1 MNGKFI
7 LTGLLLAGM
16 ILTGFVVSRSGKP
29 YSTLL
34 LTFHKLVSLGALIYL
49 SVNINH
55 AMRIAPVSSIG
66 LAVIILSAVLFI
78 ALFATGGMISAMKA
92 PPRIVLSIH
101 HLIPYLLAAS
111 TLATLYLGK
120 V

>member
-7 LTGLLLAGM
+7 ITGLLLAGM
-16 ILTGFVVSRSGKP
+16 ILTGFIVNRSGKP

-92 PPRIVLSIH
+92 PTRAILIVH
-101 HLIPYLLAAS
+101 HLLPYLLAVS
-111 TLATLYLGK
+111 TAGTLFI
-120 V
+120 VQI